1 MMFQDVELV
10 ASDYLQESFEEQK
23 VASFPS
29 SPHTTPSK
37 TPKKHKSYSKVTS
50 DSKANPKISK
60 IAYKPFKK
68 RGINALSISTIGYI
82 LHHLAVTAN
91 IGKYVNEVLYT
102 LNKN

>member
-1 MMFQDVELV
+1 MMFRDVELV

-50 DSKANPKISK
+50 DSKANPKSESS
-60 IAYKPFKK
+60 
-68 RGINALSISTIGYI
+68 INQKFG
-82 LHHLAVTAN
+82 HW
-91 IGKYVNEVLYT
+91 
-102 LNKN
+102 